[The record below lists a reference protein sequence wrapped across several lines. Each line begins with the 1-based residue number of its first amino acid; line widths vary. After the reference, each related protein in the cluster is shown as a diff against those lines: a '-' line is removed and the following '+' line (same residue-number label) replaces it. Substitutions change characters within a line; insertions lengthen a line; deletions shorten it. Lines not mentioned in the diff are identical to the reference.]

1 MKMLAAMTMA
11 LVAAAAS
18 ATTYYLDSE
27 GGNDSNDGVTPATA
41 WQTLAKANALTPQPG
56 DKVLFKRG
64 GVWRGT
70 LTAKSGEEG
79 RVDLMGNRTEL

>member
-1 MKMLAAMTMA
+1 MKMLAAMTVA
-11 LVAAAAS
+11 LAAAAAS

-27 GGNDSNDGVTPATA
+27 AGKDSHDGVTPATA
-41 WQTLAKANALTPQPG
+41 WQTLAKANDLKPQPG

-70 LTAKSGEEG
+70 LAAKSGEEG
-79 RVDLMGNRTEL
+79 RPVV